1 MGRFLESEKIRY
13 EALIPNANIFNEKAK
28 VPGLYKGKLRPF
40 CLPQIYSEENL
51 FQGIRKSAK
60 DYFSQFEIKW
70 HDAIKNEPSNHM
82 CDSQVCCVNFL
93 YPFMDERGALK
104 DLLKPIFPDISR
116 VLNMGSE
123 DGYITFE
130 WVGLENYLGEKI
142 RGNRKR
148 TRGANFTSADAAVRF
163 ERQDGSIQI
172 VLIEWKYTEAYFSTP
187 LMKAKSGTD
196 RTKIYEHLYLKDDCP
211 LDKTLIDD
219 FSSLFYEPFYQL
231 MRQQL
236 LAHEMELARELGA
249 SKVSVLHLA
258 PGINKDFKRVTSPGL
273 KQIGDSAVDVWKKIV
288 IDDGLFISQN
298 IEDLFGA
305 LPLERYPSL
314 QPWWNYITERYAWV
328 VQG

>member
-13 EALIPNANIFNEKAK
+13 EALIPHTKIFSETVK

-40 CLPQIYSEENL
+40 CLPQNYSEENL

-60 DYFSQFEIKW
+60 DYFSHFEIKW
-70 HDAIKNEPSNHM
+70 HDAIKGEPSNHM
-82 CDSQVCCVNFL
+82 CDSQVCCINFL
-93 YPFMDERGALK
+93 YPFMDQPDALK
-104 DLLKPIFPDISR
+104 DLLKPIFPDIGK

-148 TRGANFTSADAAVRF
+148 PRGAIFTSTDAAVRF
-163 ERQDGSIQI
+163 ERLDGTIQI

-196 RTKIYEHLYLKDDCP
+196 RTKIYEPLYLKDDCP
-211 LDKTLIDD
+211 LDKILIDD
-219 FSSLFYEPFYQL
+219 FSCLFYEPFYQL

-236 LAHEMELARELGA
+236 LAHEMEKAGELGA

-258 PGINKDFKRVTSPGL
+258 PGANKDFKRVTSPGL
-273 KQIGDSAVDVWKKIV
+273 KQFGDSAVGVWK
-288 IDDGLFISQN
+288 GLVKDKGSFISCN
-298 IEDLFGA
+298 MENFFGA
-305 LPLERYPSL
+305 LPLEKHPVLSS
-314 QPWWNYITERYAWV
+314 WWDYITERYAWV
-328 VQG
+328 SQV